1 MTGFD
6 FKKWCSENGLK
17 QSTMETLEKN
27 DLDSEDALK
36 LVHADD
42 VATLDLTLG
51 QRKLFMQA
59 LTLLNGTDPAHKPK
73 EKQSSESAPVT
84 TKTLAHD
91 GGLEDLLKKIGG
103 ISMDD
108 PLVTLGATGQAFSTP
123 LERVD
128 NNPQVFLGTQH
139 QPQTKKEGETKPLL
153 IPDFISTAT
162 YNGSV
167 EDEQEIG
174 GSADARIVL
183 RAPRSKPK

>member
-1 MTGFD
+1 MTAFN
-6 FKKWCSENGLK
+6 FKKWCCENGLK

-42 VATLDLTLG
+42 VAMLDLTLG
-51 QRKLFMQA
+51 QRKLFILA
-59 LTLLNGTDPAHKPK
+59 LTLLNGTDPAHKPE
-73 EKQSSESAPVT
+73 EKHSSESTPVT

-108 PLVTLGATGQAFSTP
+108 PLVTLGATGQPFFMP

-128 NNPQVFLGTQH
+128 NNLQLPEASQ
-139 QPQTKKEGETKPLL
+139 
-153 IPDFISTAT
+153 
-162 YNGSV
+162 N
-167 EDEQEIG
+167 
-174 GSADARIVL
+174 
-183 RAPRSKPK
+183 